1 MEEGIERTRNGH
13 YEMPLAFKERP
24 VLPDNHSMAL
34 TRLEHLKRKF
44 LKDSRYKEDY
54 VKFMNEVLRRGDAE
68 EASMLAQQGVKWY
81 IPHHGVYHPK
91 KNKIRVVFDCSARF
105 KGTSLND
112 HLLSGPDLT
121 NSLVGILCSFRKY
134 PYAISCDVEK
144 MFHQFMVREN
154 DSDYLRFLWW
164 RNGDVEKEPKE
175 YRMKVHLFGATSSP
189 GCASYGLKHMAC
201 QEKEAHPSA
210 AQFIM
215 HDFYVDDG
223 LTSVESAKQ
232 AKDLIQGAREICEN
246 GGLRL
251 HKFVS
256 NDFEVLES
264 VPKGER
270 AVDVILNLPSDQLPI
285 ERVLGVQWSV
295 GLDCFKFSII
305 LKDQP
310 LTRRGVL
317 ATVASVYDPL
327 GFLAPLVLKAKKILQ
342 EIFNRGVSWDE
353 PLPEEVRPRWEHWK
367 CDLLRLNELQIPR
380 CFESKTL
387 NGKKTYEL
395 HNFADASTSGYGQCS
410 HLRVKDEDENVHVSL
425 VMGKSRD
432 APTKI
437 TTIPRLELTAAVVSA
452 KVAVMVQEGLNY
464 TKLKQY
470 FWTDSKVVLGY
481 INNDAKRF
489 HTFVANR
496 VQVIR
501 SNTDTKEWRYI
512 DTKNNPADY
521 ASRGLNAE
529 ELMKSNWFNGPS
541 FLWEKE
547 IPSCEEEIPNIQFG
561 DPEVKATVRAATVK
575 ESFSLIDCVSRFSS
589 WTKAVGMVSYLKRPF
604 KKNKPKTVATTVAER
619 QDAERHIFKEIQRK
633 AFKNEI
639 ASLSRKEQNA
649 KISRQSSLLKLD
661 PFIDEEG
668 LIRVGGR
675 LENSTLPFEV
685 KHPIV
690 LPRSSQVTDLI
701 IDHFHKK
708 VKHQEKGMTMNKIRS
723 NGLWILGLNAAVA
736 SYIYKCVQCQR
747 QRRPTEGQKMAN
759 LPEDRVESAPPFTYC
774 GMDCFGPFTIK
785 KGRRELKKY
794 AVIFTC
800 MSSGAVHIE
809 HLDDMTTDAFIN
821 ALRCFTA
828 IRGPVQQLNSDQGSN
843 FVGARNKLANATKEL
858 DKDRIQTYLTTN
870 RCDFV
875 TNVPCSSH
883 WGGVWERQIR
893 TTRSILNTIL
903 NDYKGRLDTSLLRT
917 FLYEVMAIVN
927 SQPLSYQ
934 CLNDLKSLEPLT
946 PNHLLTM
953 KNKTLLPPPGN
964 FVKEEVYAR
973 KRWRR
978 VQFLAEQFWSRW
990 RKEYLINLSL
1000 RQKWFLPKRNL
1011 KIGDVVIVQDE
1022 VSGLLVWWWRLQ
1034 RIRKVLFVQ

>member
-1 MEEGIERTRNGH
+1 
-13 YEMPLAFKERP
+13 
-24 VLPDNHSMAL
+24 
-34 TRLEHLKRKF
+34 
-44 LKDSRYKEDY
+44 
-54 VKFMNEVLRRGDAE
+54 
-68 EASMLAQQGVKWY
+68 
-81 IPHHGVYHPK
+81 
-91 KNKIRVVFDCSARF
+91 
-105 KGTSLND
+105 
-112 HLLSGPDLT
+112 
-121 NSLVGILCSFRKY
+121 
-134 PYAISCDVEK
+134 
-144 MFHQFMVREN
+144 
-154 DSDYLRFLWW
+154 
-164 RNGDVEKEPKE
+164 
-175 YRMKVHLFGATSSP
+175 
-189 GCASYGLKHMAC
+189 MAC
-201 QEKEAHPSA
+201 QEKEAHPLA

-223 LTSVESAKQ
+223 LTSVESAQQ
-232 AKDLIQGAREICEN
+232 AKDLIQGAREICEK

-256 NDFEVLES
+256 NDFQVLES

-285 ERVLGVQWSV
+285 ERVLGIQWLV

-342 EIFNRGVSWDE
+342 EICNRGVSWDE

-410 HLRVKDEDENVHVSL
+410 YLRVKDEDENVHVSL
-425 VMGKSRD
+425 VMGKSRV

-452 KVAVMVQEGLNY
+452 KVAVMVQEELNY

-547 IPSCEEEIPNIQFG
+547 IPSCKEEIPNIQIG

-575 ESFSLIDCVSRFSS
+575 ESFGLIDCVSRFSS
-589 WTKAVGMVSYLKRPF
+589 WTKAVGVVSYLKRPF

-708 VKHQEKGMTMNKIRS
+708 VKHQGKGMTMNEIRS

-736 SYIYKCVQCQR
+736 SYIYKCVQCRR

-759 LPEDRVESAPPFTYC
+759 LPEDRVP
-774 GMDCFGPFTIK
+774 
-785 KGRRELKKY
+785 R
-794 AVIFTC
+794 
-800 MSSGAVHIE
+800 
-809 HLDDMTTDAFIN
+809 HLHTVEWIVLDHSP
-821 ALRCFTA
+821 LR
-828 IRGPVQQLNSDQGSN
+828 
-843 FVGARNKLANATKEL
+843 
-858 DKDRIQTYLTTN
+858 
-870 RCDFV
+870 
-875 TNVPCSSH
+875 
-883 WGGVWERQIR
+883 
-893 TTRSILNTIL
+893 
-903 NDYKGRLDTSLLRT
+903 
-917 FLYEVMAIVN
+917 
-927 SQPLSYQ
+927 
-934 CLNDLKSLEPLT
+934 
-946 PNHLLTM
+946 
-953 KNKTLLPPPGN
+953 
-964 FVKEEVYAR
+964 KEEG
-973 KRWRR
+973 
-978 VQFLAEQFWSRW
+978 S
-990 RKEYLINLSL
+990 
-1000 RQKWFLPKRNL
+1000 
-1011 KIGDVVIVQDE
+1011 
-1022 VSGLLVWWWRLQ
+1022 
-1034 RIRKVLFVQ
+1034 